1 MTALNVVFDA
11 EERRPVW
18 RRYPLSILLAVGFA
32 TAIALAGTLMLVG
45 TPVMRRL
52 LSRVGVNEEFAS
64 LWAWLHWPA
73 AVLLLGAVIALA
85 YYLLPNDEEPFQF
98 VTPGAVLAVIVW
110 LVASAGLHYYV
121 LNFANYSVMYG
132 ALGAVMLLLLFFYL
146 SAGVLLLGAEVN
158 AVIRNASG
166 GDNST

>member
-1 MTALNVVFDA
+1 
-11 EERRPVW
+11 
-18 RRYPLSILLAVGFA
+18 
-32 TAIALAGTLMLVG
+32 
-45 TPVMRRL
+45 
-52 LSRVGVNEEFAS
+52 
-64 LWAWLHWPA
+64 
-73 AVLLLGAVIALA
+73 
-85 YYLLPNDEEPFQF
+85 
-98 VTPGAVLAVIVW
+98 
-110 LVASAGLHYYV
+110 V

>member
-1 MTALNVVFDA
+1 
-11 EERRPVW
+11 
-18 RRYPLSILLAVGFA
+18 
-32 TAIALAGTLMLVG
+32 
-45 TPVMRRL
+45 
-52 LSRVGVNEEFAS
+52 
-64 LWAWLHWPA
+64 
-73 AVLLLGAVIALA
+73 
-85 YYLLPNDEEPFQF
+85 
-98 VTPGAVLAVIVW
+98 LAVIVW